1 MFLLLAKVPWMYRSG
16 GVGEEEIPDDANAG
30 IYLFLP
36 VNTRASLLT
45 EFGIPQPFLQ
55 GAESL
60 IKV

>member
-1 MFLLLAKVPWMYRSG
+1 MYRSG

-30 IYLFLP
+30 IYLCLP